1 MESIFLGLVKG
12 GLYKRVVFIY
22 RWSLEVIDSCEQPG
36 LHGSLATNLPFKLGS
51 QLLQSFL
58 SYELVSQSEFAV
70 VFRSFQLLPGRLYV
84 LDQAAFLRGE
94 DTPSLGLQTG
104 LDVEEVSLEVSFLYQ
119 PVIGTPR
126 QLNDLMPGT
135 VVTM

>member
-1 MESIFLGLVKG
+1 MAEP
-12 GLYKRVVFIY
+12 R
-22 RWSLEVIDSCEQPG
+22 EQPG